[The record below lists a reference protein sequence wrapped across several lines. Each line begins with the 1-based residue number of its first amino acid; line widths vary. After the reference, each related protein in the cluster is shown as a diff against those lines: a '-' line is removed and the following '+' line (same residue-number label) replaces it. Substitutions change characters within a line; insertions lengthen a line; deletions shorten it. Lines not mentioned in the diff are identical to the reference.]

1 MGGFFKLL
9 FLKIVKIKK
18 NPENKK
24 PRMGVSRPQTNS
36 SLHETLVWVPS
47 SGMPSMIGTSS
58 RISTL
63 VAQKEKRAP
72 SASQSAVPR
81 KKGIPVKKNLSITKF
96 KPEDGPVDVLFSIC
110 PPIHG
115 YKPGWWI
122 DWHAPEGTVRLVNPP
137 RYPGGGSH
145 RNVSTYEE

>member
-1 MGGFFKLL
+1 VGGFFKLL
-9 FLKIVKIKK
+9 FFKIVKRK
-18 NPENKK
+18 NKPESKK
-24 PRMGVSRPQTNS
+24 PRMGVSRPQINS

-96 KPEDGPVDVLFSIC
+96 KPVDGPVDVLFSIC
-110 PPIHG
+110 PPTHG

-122 DWHAPEGTVRLVNPP
+122 GWHAPEGTVRPVNPP